1 MFWFIGILYVD
12 DDPIAIEMSILIS
25 FILRKGD
32 VYSPLFIAQ
41 QLPHLVHL
49 IFRRLRLVRPRSSPD
64 IRLDA
69 HYPLLMKHSV
79 CLSDDLVD
87 SIPRPFYNL
96 VSMILPARHFTG
108 ERLPSVVPAE
118 CMVYFRPDFS
128 MRRWTSAI

>member
-49 IFRRLRLVRPRSSPD
+49 ILSSLRLIRPRSSPD
-64 IRLDA
+64 ISLDT

-79 CLSDDLVD
+79 CLSNNLVD
-87 SIPRPFYNL
+87 PIPRSFYTL
-96 VSMILPARHFTG
+96 VL
-108 ERLPSVVPAE
+108 V
-118 CMVYFRPDFS
+118 
-128 MRRWTSAI
+128 